1 MSALPSRVVSAQD
14 LDKPIVA
21 KKSLSASNDGT
32 MRTVIDTE
40 FGTVVTDEPIAHGG
54 SGTAPSPL
62 QTVLAAL
69 CGCEGITFN
78 RTAAELDFPYEG
90 IDFRGSYTIDTRGRM
105 GNREVRP
112 HFQTVR
118 LEARVF
124 TSESAE
130 RLREVV
136 EETEARCPVFNLISD
151 ASVKIETLWI
161 CEEID

>member
-1 MSALPSRVVSAQD
+1 MSAFANACGVGPGSRQADRSQEVSKREQRWHDAD
-14 LDKPIVA
+14 GYRHRVWHGCHRRADSSRGYRDCP
-21 KKSLSASNDGT
+21 LSPA
-32 MRTVIDTE
+32 I
-40 FGTVVTDEPIAHGG
+40 
-54 SGTAPSPL
+54 
-62 QTVLAAL
+62 VLAAL

-136 EETEARCPVFNLISD
+136 EETEAPVQCS
-151 ASVKIETLWI
+151 T
-161 CEEID
+161 